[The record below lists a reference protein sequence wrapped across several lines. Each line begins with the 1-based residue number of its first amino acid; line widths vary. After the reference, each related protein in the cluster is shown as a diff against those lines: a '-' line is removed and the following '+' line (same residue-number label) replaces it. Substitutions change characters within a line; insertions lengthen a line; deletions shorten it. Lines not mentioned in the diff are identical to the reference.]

1 MAGEVV
7 YVVGHKNP
15 DTDSICS
22 AIAFAY
28 LWNEWKKKG
37 ILAQMKMPE
46 LEAIPVRQG
55 EPNAETKFV
64 LEKFGFSVPEMMTD
78 GAGKKIALVDHSDV
92 VQSVDNLNQAE
103 IVAVV
108 DHHKIGDVTTPNPI
122 CFVNFPVGCSAT
134 TLKYLYDT
142 TGVEIPKNI
151 ASIMLSAILS
161 DTVIFKSATTTP
173 MDKIAGEALA
183 KIAGIE
189 DLVKFGIE
197 VKSKLSDVSGMSVR
211 EIITRDYKDYNMS
224 GKKVGVGQI
233 EVIDLSLIEGR
244 KEEIYNELVKMKE
257 EGNYHSI
264 VFMLTDIMKEGTEL
278 FVVSDEPAIIEK
290 AFGKKIEGK
299 GMWLEGVMSRK
310 KQVIPPLEKVFAGQL

>member
-1 MAGEVV
+1 MSGDVL

-46 LEAIPVRQG
+46 LEAVAVRQG

-64 LEKFGFSVPEMMTD
+64 LEKFGFSVPELLTD

-92 VQSVDNLNQAE
+92 VQSVDNLSQAE

-108 DHHKIGDVTTPNPI
+108 DHHKIGDVSTPNPI
-122 CFVNFPVGCSAT
+122 CFVNLPVGCSAT
-134 TLKYLYDT
+134 TLKFLYDN
-142 TGVEIPKNI
+142 TGVEIPQNI
-151 ASIMLSAILS
+151 AALMLSAILS

-173 MDKIAGEALA
+173 MDKAAGEVLA
-183 KIAGIE
+183 KIAGIT
-189 DLVKFGIE
+189 DITKFGVE
-197 VKSKLSDVSGMSVR
+197 VKSKLSDVSGMAVR
-211 EIITRDYKDYNMS
+211 DIIMRDYKDYNMS
-224 GKKVGVGQI
+224 GKKVGAGQI

-244 KEEIYNELVKMKE
+244 KDEIYNELVKMKN
-257 EGNYHSI
+257 EGGYHSI

-278 FVVSDEPAIIEK
+278 FVVTDEPALIEK
-290 AFGKKIEGK
+290 AFGKKIEGRSI
-299 GMWLEGVMSRK
+299 WLEGVMSRK
-310 KQVIPPLEKVFAGQL
+310 KQVIPPLEKAFAG